1 MLRVLLNNV
10 DSIQE
15 AEMKSFKKI
24 YVRNKKQ

>member
-15 AEMKSFKKI
+15 VEMKSFKKI